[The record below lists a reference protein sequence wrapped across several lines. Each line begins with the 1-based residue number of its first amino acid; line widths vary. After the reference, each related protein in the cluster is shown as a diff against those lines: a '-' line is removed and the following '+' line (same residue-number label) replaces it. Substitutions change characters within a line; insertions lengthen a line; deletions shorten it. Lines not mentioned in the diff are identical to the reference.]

1 MNFPIPLLIAGIAG
15 AYFLNKNSK
24 GTYFNTTSTNK
35 KDYPSLILTTKFP
48 GYEIKTNKFVISD
61 KSQALDFVRQQG
73 VNRINSL
80 FIRAN
85 KNPDDI
91 FSIDFYMRYPCSDLF
106 GIKTNDWDTKDLYDT
121 KLNSMTTYFNG
132 PMLITNKFK
141 TYFKNNAQIMTEF
154 YLNYCAAIIATL
166 GDLMINYPNVQS
178 FLIGTSES
186 LINEWNNFVKESGFN
201 NKITVNDLNKVI
213 ESI

>member
-1 MNFPIPLLIAGIAG
+1 MNFPLPLLIAGIAG

-24 GTYFNTTSTNK
+24 GTYFSTSINNK

-106 GIKTNDWDTKDLYDT
+106 GIKTNDWDTKDLYDV
-121 KLNSMTTYFNG
+121 KLNSMVTYFNG
-132 PMLITNKFK
+132 PILITNKFK
-141 TYFKNNAQIMTEF
+141 TYFKNNSQIMTEF
-154 YLNYCAAIIATL
+154 YLNYCAMMIAKL
-166 GDLMINYPNVQS
+166 SDLMINYPDTQ
-178 FLIGTSES
+178 FFIIGTSEN
-186 LINEWNNFVKESGFN
+186 LINKWNNFVKEAGFN
-201 NKITVNDLNKVI
+201 NKITINDLNKVI